1 MSSKLGLLFSLVFFT
16 MFFLLAV
23 DVICIEYHYSDLDNK
38 SIVVGY
44 ELAHLEVISDEE
56 IERLEDEYHLVL
68 MSIST
73 REPNFGD
80 VISYTVLRNYK
91 PIIVSNENMELKVN
105 RSVVVGF
112 N

>member
-1 MSSKLGLLFSLVFFT
+1 MSSKIGLLFSLVFFT

-23 DVICIEYHYSDLDNK
+23 DVMCIQYHYSDLDNK

-44 ELAHLEVISDEE
+44 ELAHLVVISDDE
-56 IERLEDEYHLVL
+56 INKIEDEYHLVV

-80 VISYTVLRNYK
+80 VITYSVSRNYK
-91 PIIVSNENMELKVN
+91 PIIVSKEAMVLKVN
-105 RSVVVGF
+105 RSVVVGY